1 MAKNETE
8 MAVSPQRVFDVL
20 SKPDSYGY
28 WVVGSDSIRDA
39 DARWPAPG
47 SRFHHRVG
55 LGPLKVDDHTEVL
68 ACQPPERLK
77 LRARA
82 RPLGTA
88 IVTLHIQ
95 PTASGCQV
103 VMTED
108 AGDPLSRIGI
118 NPLTQW
124 ALHLRNTESLRR
136 LKKLAERR

>member
-8 MAVSPQRVFDVL
+8 MTVPPERVFEVL
-20 SKPDSYGY
+20 SDPESYAY
-28 WVVGSDSIRDA
+28 WVVGSSKIRDA

-55 LGPLKVDDHTEVL
+55 MGPIGVNDHTEVL
-68 ACQPPERLK
+68 DSQPPERLK

-88 IVTLHIQ
+88 IVTLHIRAT
-95 PTASGCQV
+95 PAGSHV

-124 ALHLRNTESLRR
+124 ALHLRNVESLRR